1 MSTRTITAIAVLLL
15 AVNGRGEVNT
25 PNIKAVVKPEKATVG
40 AVLEYR
46 VNIAAKG
53 VSALTILPPEKR
65 EYYPEKK
72 KEAAAQKKPAAG
84 DDKEEDPAQY
94 VPLYV
99 IHSIKKDD
107 RSDRAM
113 TDITV
118 SMQISFYRPGTWSL
132 PEVGIKGA
140 DGIAVGYKVPT
151 VEIAP
156 VNEKA
161 EFQEIEP
168 PLELGGNWWRIAVLG
183 LAIIAFAVAAFF
195 AWRYV
200 RKRLEERK
208 RAPVIIPPI
217 EIFLSEIGQFNG
229 DSLIDEGKIEE
240 FVFGISMIFRKFLS
254 LQFRFDATD
263 MTTYEIEK
271 KIRRAFPRNL
281 FDAYFDDIMR
291 GFNMWDLS
299 KFAEFTPTKEQL
311 QASLAATIDLAKNIS
326 REINGVI
333 PRV

>member
-1 MSTRTITAIAVLLL
+1 MLRHMMLVALFAFSLFADEPSTPL
-15 AVNGRGEVNT
+15 
-25 PNIKAVVKPEKATVG
+25 IKATVKPEKATVG
-40 AVLEYR
+40 AVIEYR
-46 VNIAAKG
+46 VNIAVKG
-53 VSALTILPPEKR
+53 ASPFTIVPPEKR

-72 KEAAAQKKPAAG
+72 KEPAAQKKTAAG

-107 RSDRAM
+107 RSDKTM

-118 SMQISFYRPGTWSL
+118 SMQLSFYRPGTWSL
-132 PEVGIKGA
+132 PDVEIKGP
-140 DGIAVGYKVPT
+140 DGIDIGYKVPT
-151 VEIAP
+151 VEIAA

-161 EFQEIEP
+161 EFQDIEP

-183 LAIIAFAVAAFF
+183 LCIIALTVAAFF
-195 AWRYV
+195 AWRYI
-200 RKRLEERK
+200 RRRLEESK
-208 RAPVIIPPI
+208 RTPVIIPPI
-217 EIFLSEIGQFNG
+217 EIFLKEIGELDG
-229 DSLIDEGKIEE
+229 DRLIDEGKIEE

-254 LQFRFDATD
+254 QQFRFDATD

-271 KIRRAFPRNL
+271 KIRKTFPRAL
-281 FDAYFDDIMR
+281 LDAYFDDIMR
-291 GFNMWDLS
+291 NFNMWDLS

-311 QASLAATIDLAKNIS
+311 HGSLAGTIELAKNIS
-326 REINGVI
+326 GEMSVGI